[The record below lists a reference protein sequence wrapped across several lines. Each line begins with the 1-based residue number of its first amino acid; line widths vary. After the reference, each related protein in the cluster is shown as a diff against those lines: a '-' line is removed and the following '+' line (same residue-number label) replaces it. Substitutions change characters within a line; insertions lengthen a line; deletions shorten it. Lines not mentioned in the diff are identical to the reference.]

1 MFPLAR
7 VRNSRILFQSNVCN
21 LFCLDFAAFRIIG
34 VYVIAKCPQGESS
47 LYVLRVKS
55 SRKLSLFLS

>member
-1 MFPLAR
+1 MSVIYFAWDLAA
-7 VRNSRILFQSNVCN
+7 V
-21 LFCLDFAAFRIIG
+21 RIIG

-47 LYVLRVKS
+47 LYVLRVKT